1 MEIITF
7 GFFPEAPLIKQD
19 NLQADRPNHL
29 KLQLEIIK
37 MAMRVTSILLREAH
51 LVSHRPSMPHRGM
64 GGAI

>member
-37 MAMRVTSILLREAH
+37 MAMRVASILLREAH
-51 LVSHRPSMPHRGM
+51 LVSHRP
-64 GGAI
+64 